1 MTVSIYT
8 VSVPIFVQFLTALSA
23 NLDKVAAFA
32 ESKKVDPSVFLSM
45 RLFPDM
51 YDFTRQVQEATK
63 HAARAGALLAGE
75 KPPEMPNTEKSIP
88 ELKARI
94 AKTIDFLKTLKPSQ
108 FEGADD
114 KEIRIPSSSGERL
127 YSGQTLLLNAS
138 MPNFY
143 FHCTT
148 AYDILRHAG
157 VEVGKR
163 DFIGTPVKM

>member
-1 MTVSIYT
+1 MTVSIYS

-23 NLDKVAAFA
+23 NLDKAAAFA
-32 ESKKVDPSVFLSM
+32 ESKKFDPSVLLNM
-45 RLFPDM
+45 RIYPDM
-51 YDFTRQVQEATK
+51 YPCVRQVQEATK
-63 HAARAGALLAGE
+63 HAARVAALLAGE
-75 KPPEMPNTEKSIP
+75 KTPDMPNTETTIP

-94 AKTIDFLKTLKPSQ
+94 AKTVEFLKSLKPEKFQ
-108 FEGADD
+108 GADD
-114 KEIRIPSSSGERL
+114 KEIRIPSSSGERV
-127 YSGQTLLLNAS
+127 YTGQTLLLNAS

-163 DFIGTPVKM
+163 DFMGTPVKM